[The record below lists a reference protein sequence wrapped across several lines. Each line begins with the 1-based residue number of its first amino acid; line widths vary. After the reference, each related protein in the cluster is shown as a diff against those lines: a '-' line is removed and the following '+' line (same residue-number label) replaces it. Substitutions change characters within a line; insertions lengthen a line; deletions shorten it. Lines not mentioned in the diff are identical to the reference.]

1 MDNAELVIIGLHY
14 KAVITVILAL
24 FEAMLRKEVTIK
36 LRLETIIIT
45 VSGMRVITIPYLSI
59 WENIVCFDDAN
70 RQVASTPQQ
79 TANRKRNLG
88 PFREHY

>member
-36 LRLETIIIT
+36 LRLETQHM
-45 VSGMRVITIPYLSI
+45 G
-59 WENIVCFDDAN
+59 
-70 RQVASTPQQ
+70 
-79 TANRKRNLG
+79 
-88 PFREHY
+88 EHCLF